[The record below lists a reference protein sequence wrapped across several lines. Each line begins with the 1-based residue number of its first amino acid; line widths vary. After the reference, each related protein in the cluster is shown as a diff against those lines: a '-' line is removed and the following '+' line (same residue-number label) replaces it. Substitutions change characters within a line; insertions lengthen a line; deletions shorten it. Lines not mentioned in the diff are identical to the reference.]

1 MTWLWNH
8 LLASAFCRLLAL
20 TAAIWLSCEADS
32 EMKMSLPVE
41 EMEKKQ
47 DWAEK
52 EIELKCCLH
61 KSFCGFQVEVLSL
74 SELF

>member
-1 MTWLWNH
+1 
-8 LLASAFCRLLAL
+8 
-20 TAAIWLSCEADS
+20 
-32 EMKMSLPVE
+32 MKMSLPVE